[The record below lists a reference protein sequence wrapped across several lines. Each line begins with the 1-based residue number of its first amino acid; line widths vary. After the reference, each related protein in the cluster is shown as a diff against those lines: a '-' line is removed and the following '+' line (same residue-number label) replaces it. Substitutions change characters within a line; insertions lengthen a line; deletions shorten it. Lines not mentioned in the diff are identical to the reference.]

1 MKLEIVLAAVDG
13 SDTSRRAVVAAAELA
28 AKYDAKL
35 VLVHARRHFGSSH
48 VPEDLVPLQEVEHIR
63 ISEADMLESISHRI
77 LDDAERSARAR
88 GAKRIERVAAIGE
101 PGAEIAREAKARG
114 ANLVVMGRRGL
125 GRIGGAL
132 LGSVTTRV
140 MQLSETACLTVP

>member
-1 MKLEIVLAAVDG
+1 MKLETVLAAVDG

-28 AKYDAKL
+28 AKYEAKL
-35 VLVHARRHFGSSH
+35 VLVHARRQFGSSH
-48 VPEDLVPLQEVEHIR
+48 VPEDLVALQEVEHIR
-63 ISEADMLESISHRI
+63 VSEADMLESISNRI

-88 GAKRIERVAAIGE
+88 GAKRIERVATIGD
-101 PGAEIAREAKARG
+101 PGAEIAREAKAR
-114 ANLVVMGRRGL
+114 AVNLIVMGRRGL